1 MSATTSR
8 RISRLNSS
16 KLAAIAIQI
25 ASYVTTYWAVEWIA
39 QPTTDQQR
47 ALVAIIALV
56 AEFVLVRMK
65 SALFDADDG
74 NDVVGWVGFGADSI
88 INAGGILPQA
98 PRILTW
104 PPFATLLAGVG
115 VDVADARTQ
124 QIGAFIVA
132 VGIGML
138 ISFAP
143 HRLWQRGQRKK
154 ETNE

>member
-8 RISRLNSS
+8 RVSRLNSS

-56 AEFVLVRMK
+56 AEFVLIKMK
-65 SALFDADDG
+65 SALFDADEG
-74 NDVVGWVGFGADSI
+74 NDFVGWLGFGIDSI
-88 INAGGILPQA
+88 INAGGILPKA

-115 VDVADARTQ
+115 VNVADERTQ

-132 VGIGML
+132 VGIGMI

-143 HRLWQRGQRKK
+143 HRLWKGGQKQK
-154 ETNE
+154 QNE